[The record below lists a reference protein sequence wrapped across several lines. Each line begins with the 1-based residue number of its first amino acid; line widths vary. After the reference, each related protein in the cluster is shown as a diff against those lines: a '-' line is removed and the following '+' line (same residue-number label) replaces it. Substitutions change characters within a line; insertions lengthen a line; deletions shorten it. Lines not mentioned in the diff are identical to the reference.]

1 MHPARIVPD
10 GSAPPLPPL
19 SNPTPRGVSRRL
31 DSRENGQMARKEG
44 CRIASNGAKADG
56 RSRPLLASSSHFDE
70 TAEAVSL
77 PMGAG
82 WDYAEAR
89 P

>member
-1 MHPARIVPD
+1 
-10 GSAPPLPPL
+10 
-19 SNPTPRGVSRRL
+19 
-31 DSRENGQMARKEG
+31 MARKEG